1 MKEFQILH
9 KLIHIFKE
17 KEIREFERTGLS
29 GKELYVL
36 QQIRTDDPWRFN
48 DFAEH
53 YSIKPSTLTGIISRL
68 ENKGLV
74 KRERT
79 EKDRK
84 AVYLNCTSSGRDLG
98 KQHIEEDQLF
108 FCSLLA
114 TLEPQEKEQF
124 IGLTKKIIGNRE
136 LCQQEE

>member
-17 KEIREFERTGLS
+17 KEIRQFERTGLS

-36 QQIRTDDPWRFN
+36 QHIRTDDPWRFN

-53 YSIKPSTLTGIISRL
+53 YCIKPSTLTGIVSRL

-84 AVYLNCTSSGRDLG
+84 AVYLYCTSSGRDLG
-98 KQHIEEDQLF
+98 RKHIEEDQLF
-108 FCSLLA
+108 FRSLLS

-124 IGLTKKIIGNRE
+124 IGLTKKIIDNPE
-136 LCQQEE
+136 LCQ